1 MGNFQKFLLLEIRY
15 NLYFADNS
23 VKLLAFLVMQCLWC
37 IFFNVWLLKCIALS
51 LVFLKQLFPQAQV
64 SFLVFNSKY
73 SKARAFVFCR
83 DGECELD
90 LCSWG
95 YVGIHLVWEVRVSHQ
110 VIELV
115 IKISPLMI
123 FDKLLQYIH
132 RLFQKSLC
140 KATPCL
146 KHFQTYFSSS
156 EKCF

>member
-37 IFFNVWLLKCIALS
+37 IFFNVLLLKCIPLS

-73 SKARAFVFCR
+73 SKARVFVFCGE
-83 DGECELD
+83 GECESD

-95 YVGIHLVWEVRVSHQ
+95 YVGIQPVWEVRGSHQ
-110 VIELV
+110 VIQLHHQ
-115 IKISPLMI
+115 ISSMKI
-123 FDKLLQYIH
+123 FDKLFQYTD
-132 RLFQKSLC
+132 FSKSHC
-140 KATPCL
+140 ARQP
-146 KHFQTYFSSS
+146 HV
-156 EKCF
+156 